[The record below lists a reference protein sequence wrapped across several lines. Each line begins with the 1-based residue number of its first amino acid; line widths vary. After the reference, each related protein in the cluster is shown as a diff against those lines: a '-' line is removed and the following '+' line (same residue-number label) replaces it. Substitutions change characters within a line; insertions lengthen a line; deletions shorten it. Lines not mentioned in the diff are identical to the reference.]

1 VIKKSCG
8 DSAMINPVSQL
19 VNDIDS
25 FVLEPHILM
34 LKVQIFFPVITTE
47 QDELKL
53 LSSLHTLGYI
63 EFDIMCAPSNLKEKF
78 VCSELPWLSR
88 YIYHFIGKHNC
99 K

>member
-34 LKVQIFFPVITTE
+34 LKVQNFFPVIANE
-47 QDELKL
+47 QDKLKL

-63 EFDIMCAPSNLKEKF
+63 EFDTSVLRVI
-78 VCSELPWLSR
+78 
-88 YIYHFIGKHNC
+88 
-99 K
+99 